1 MAQKDFFRVIN
12 FLQRLFEPSQ
22 GANVIPCREFRL
34 EIVYASSKSIFIF
47 RHDWSKGDECAESK
61 NPMAI
66 PAKLKDPLE
75 VTYSY
80 SITYV
85 KDNNVKWAS
94 RWDYILDSMPHTD
107 IQVR

>member
-1 MAQKDFFRVIN
+1 MELTTLETGLSKLELFPDRKSDFK
-12 FLQRLFEPSQ
+12 
-22 GANVIPCREFRL
+22 
-34 EIVYASSKSIFIF
+34 ASSRSSNYFS
-47 RHDWSKGDECAESK
+47 HDWSKGDECAESK

-66 PAKLKDPLE
+66 PAKLKEPLE

-107 IQVR
+107 IQVSSSCAGEN

>member
-1 MAQKDFFRVIN
+1 MTI
-12 FLQRLFEPSQ
+12 L
-22 GANVIPCREFRL
+22 
-34 EIVYASSKSIFIF
+34 
-47 RHDWSKGDECAESK
+47 RHDWSKGDECKESK

-80 SITYV
+80 SVTFL
-85 KDNNVKWAS
+85 KNNNVKWAS

-107 IQVR
+107 IQVDLLSTSGNFKIYISKVVRYHEFLGYRSFPFWYGCNDYDSISP

>member
-1 MAQKDFFRVIN
+1 MHHF
-12 FLQRLFEPSQ
+12 S
-22 GANVIPCREFRL
+22 
-34 EIVYASSKSIFIF
+34 
-47 RHDWSKGDECAESK
+47 HDWSKGDECAESK

-66 PAKLKDPLE
+66 PAKLNAPLE

-107 IQVR
+107 IQVILIAE